1 MEKIAYFDYASI
13 VIFGLLIISCITRK
27 MLKGRQNRDFLILV
41 VVNFLTTVFDI
52 LAVMFDRMNGGV
64 AVEQIIFHTLY
75 LFFHSITLPLY
86 LIFIID
92 LTGSRHKTLKNPTY
106 KVLMAIPLEIEGF
119 VLVLNLFTHKMFYF
133 DEA

>member
-13 VIFGLLIISCITRK
+13 VIFGLLIVSCITRK

-52 LAVMFDRMNGGV
+52 LAIMFDRMNGGV

-86 LIFIID
+86 LILL
-92 LTGSRHKTLKNPTY
+92 LT
-106 KVLMAIPLEIEGF
+106 
-119 VLVLNLFTHKMFYF
+119 
-133 DEA
+133 